1 MVKICLYAEDF
12 EKFYYHTTTLVGDSN
27 AKLWLFLLI
36 IDLYMQGEHQLI
48 VDE

>member
-1 MVKICLYAEDF
+1 MVKICLYEEAF
-12 EKFYYHTTTLVGDSN
+12 GKFYYHTTTLVGGSI
-27 AKLWLFLLI
+27 AELRLFLLI